1 MPDWRELYRATVLET
16 SQKTIGKRITET
28 QVALFL
34 RHLELGTNPEVADE
48 RHEIEA
54 ASRALVVLK
63 QERANA
69 A

>member
-16 SQKTIGKRITET
+16 NQTNLGRRITET

-48 RHEIEA
+48 RHEIEV

-63 QERANA
+63 QERASA